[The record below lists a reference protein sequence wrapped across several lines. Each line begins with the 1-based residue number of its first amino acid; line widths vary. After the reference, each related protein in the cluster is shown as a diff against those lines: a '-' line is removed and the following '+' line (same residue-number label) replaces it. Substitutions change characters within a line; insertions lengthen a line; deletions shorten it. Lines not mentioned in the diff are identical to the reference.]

1 MIIKTKI
8 EFTLDTKYLDEDL
21 AGLSTKD
28 LINREISAFIDDVER
43 SVKYNELQDLIKVEI
58 EGEDN

>member
-43 SVKYNELQDLIKVEI
+43 SVKYSELQDLIKVEI

>member
-43 SVKYNELQDLIKVEI
+43 SVKYSELQDLIKVEI
-58 EGEDN
+58 EGEDY